1 MENQSDLQNNIELT
15 PEQKTAKKK
24 GKFAIAGF
32 VLSLV
37 GMFLIPLLGSIL
49 GIIFSAMGVKSNN
62 RGFAIAGI
70 VLGIIPLVLILILI
84 PIVFTSLGS
93 AQLKAKTAAYQAE
106 VRAGAASLMLACDDG
121 SLAGATI
128 WSKYSRN
135 VNWDQ
140 ANIVSDNCSNQMK
153 EFLVTDIKPLE
164 FDVMC
169 SAEIDNT
176 ETRLDC
182 Q

>member
-15 PEQKTAKKK
+15 SEQKKAKKK
-24 GKFAIAGF
+24 GNFAIAGF

-49 GIIFSAMGVKSNN
+49 GIIFSAMGMRSNN
-62 RGFAIAGI
+62 RGLAIAGL
-70 VLGIIPLVLILILI
+70 VLGIIPMILIVLVI
-84 PIVFTSLGS
+84 PIILTSLGG

-121 SLAGATI
+121 ALEDATV
-128 WSKYSRN
+128 WSGYSRN
-135 VNWDQ
+135 VDWGQ
-140 ANIVSDNCSNQMK
+140 ANIVSDNCSNQMN
-153 EFLVTDIKPLE
+153 EFLITDIKPLD
-164 FDVMC
+164 FDVAC